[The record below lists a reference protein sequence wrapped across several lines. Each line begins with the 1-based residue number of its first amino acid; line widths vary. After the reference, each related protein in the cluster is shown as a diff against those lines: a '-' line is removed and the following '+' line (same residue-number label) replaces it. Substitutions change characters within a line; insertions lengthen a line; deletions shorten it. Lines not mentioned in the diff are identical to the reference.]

1 MTHRGG
7 KHAQNR
13 EAGFTLVELLVALSL
28 FSLLSLVLFGSLRFG
43 LRAWELG
50 TAHADRVEEVMF
62 AQNLLRRLVADAYP
76 LFVFDD
82 PLHPHVDFDGKA
94 RSLDFLASAPIAL
107 GGGGRS
113 RFAFFL
119 EQQDGRTNLVMTSK
133 PELAHP
139 ANTSLRGKTL
149 LIGVHSLEFSYFGRK
164 RGDRVV
170 QWHDDWTAQPALP
183 QLLRIGIGFPQ
194 NDARVWPDLV
204 IGPQIAV
211 DVGCSYDPLTK
222 YCRGR

>member
-1 MTHRGG
+1 MTDRSR

-28 FSLLSLVLFGSLRFG
+28 FSLLALVLFGSLRFG

-50 TAHADRVEEVMF
+50 TAHADQVEDVMF
-62 AQNLLRRLVADAYP
+62 SQNLLRRLVADAYP

-82 PLHPHVDFDGKA
+82 PIHPHVDFDGRA
-94 RSLDFLASAPIAL
+94 RSLGFLASAPIAL

-119 EQQDGRTNLVMTSK
+119 EQHDGRANLVMTSK
-133 PELAHP
+133 PELARP
-139 ANTSLRGKTL
+139 EDASLRRKTL
-149 LIGVHSLEFSYFGRK
+149 LSGVDSLEFSYFGTK
-164 RGDRVV
+164 RADRVA
-170 QWHDDWTAQPALP
+170 QWHDDWTAQRALP
-183 QLLRIGIGFPQ
+183 QLLRVGVRFPA